1 MVYRNKKTGAM
12 FETDCELSGKHWEV
26 APVQP
31 KEQSSKEEPEEKQEE
46 ATANETPAKRTTAKS
61 TAKKTR

>member
-12 FETDCELSGKHWEV
+12 FETDCELSGKNWEV

-31 KEQSSKEEPEEKQEE
+31 KEQPSKEEPEEK
-46 ATANETPAKRTTAKS
+46 APTKRTTAKS

>member
-12 FETDCELSGKHWEV
+12 FETDCELSGKYWEV

-31 KEQSSKEEPEEKQEE
+31 KEQSSKEEPEEK
-46 ATANETPAKRTTAKS
+46 APAKRTTSKS

>member
-12 FETDCELSGKHWEV
+12 FETDCELSGKNWEV

-31 KEQSSKEEPEEKQEE
+31 KEKPSKEEPE
-46 ATANETPAKRTTAKS
+46 ETPAKRTTAKS

>member
-12 FETDCELSGKHWEV
+12 FETDCELSGKNWEV
-26 APVQP
+26 APVQLKSQP
-31 KEQSSKEEPEEKQEE
+31 SKEAPKEEPAEK
-46 ATANETPAKRTTAKS
+46 ETTKRTTAKS

>member
-12 FETDCELSGKHWEV
+12 FETDCELSGKNWEV

-31 KEQSSKEEPEEKQEE
+31 KSQPSKEAPKEEPAEK
-46 ATANETPAKRTTAKS
+46 ETTKRTTAKS

>member
-12 FETDCELSGKHWEV
+12 CETDCELSGKYWEV

-31 KEQSSKEEPEEKQEE
+31 KEQPSKEEPEEK
-46 ATANETPAKRTTAKS
+46 APVKRTTAKS

>member
-12 FETDCELSGKHWEV
+12 FETDCELSGKNWEV
-26 APVQP
+26 APVKPKSQP
-31 KEQSSKEEPEEKQEE
+31 SKEAPKEEPAEK
-46 ATANETPAKRTTAKS
+46 ETTKRTTAKS

>member
-12 FETDCELSGKHWEV
+12 FETDCELSGKNWEV

-31 KEQSSKEEPEEKQEE
+31 KGQPSKETPKEEPAEK
-46 ATANETPAKRTTAKS
+46 ETTKRTTAKS

>member
-31 KEQSSKEEPEEKQEE
+31 KEQPSKEEPEKK
-46 ATANETPAKRTTAKS
+46 APAKRTTAKS
-61 TAKKTR
+61 TEKKTR

>member
-12 FETDCELSGKHWEV
+12 FETDCELSGKNWEV
-26 APVQP
+26 APAQP
-31 KEQSSKEEPEEKQEE
+31 KSQPSKEEPEEKAQ
-46 ATANETPAKRTTAKS
+46 AKRTTSKS

>member
-12 FETDCELSGKHWEV
+12 FETDCELSGKNWEV

-31 KEQSSKEEPEEKQEE
+31 KEQPSKEEPEEK
-46 ATANETPAKRTTAKS
+46 APAKRTTAKS

>member
-26 APVQP
+26 AQVQP

-46 ATANETPAKRTTAKS
+46 ATAKETPAK
-61 TAKKTR
+61 KTR

>member
-31 KEQSSKEEPEEKQEE
+31 NEQPSKEEPEEK
-46 ATANETPAKRTTAKS
+46 APAKRTIAKS

>member
-31 KEQSSKEEPEEKQEE
+31 KEQPSKEEPEEK
-46 ATANETPAKRTTAKS
+46 APAKRTTAKS

>member
-1 MVYRNKKTGAM
+1 M
-12 FETDCELSGKHWEV
+12 FETDCELSGKNWEV

-31 KEQSSKEEPEEKQEE
+31 KEQPSKEEPEEK
-46 ATANETPAKRTTAKS
+46 APAKRTTAKS

>member
-31 KEQSSKEEPEEKQEE
+31 KEQSSKEEPEEK
-46 ATANETPAKRTTAKS
+46 APARRTTAKS

>member
-1 MVYRNKKTGAM
+1 MVYGDKGTGVM
-12 FETDCELSGKHWEV
+12 VGTDCELSGKHWEV

-31 KEQSSKEEPEEKQEE
+31 KSQPSKEAPKEEPAEK
-46 ATANETPAKRTTAKS
+46 ETTKRTTAKS

>member
-12 FETDCELSGKHWEV
+12 FETDCELSGKNWEV

-31 KEQSSKEEPEEKQEE
+31 KEQPSKEEPEEKAQ
-46 ATANETPAKRTTAKS
+46 AKRTTAKS

>member
-31 KEQSSKEEPEEKQEE
+31 KSQPSKEAPKEEPAEK
-46 ATANETPAKRTTAKS
+46 ETTKRTTAKS

>member
-12 FETDCELSGKHWEV
+12 FETDCELSGKNWEV

-31 KEQSSKEEPEEKQEE
+31 KEQPSKEEPEEKAPE
-46 ATANETPAKRTTAKS
+46 KRTTAKS

>member
-1 MVYRNKKTGAM
+1 MVYRKKKTGAM

-31 KEQSSKEEPEEKQEE
+31 KEQPSKEEPEEK
-46 ATANETPAKRTTAKS
+46 APAKRTTAKS

>member
-12 FETDCELSGKHWEV
+12 FETDCELSDKNWEV

-31 KEQSSKEEPEEKQEE
+31 KSQPSKEAPKEEPAEK
-46 ATANETPAKRTTAKS
+46 ETTKRTTAKS

>member
-12 FETDCELSGKHWEV
+12 FETDCELSGKYWEV

-31 KEQSSKEEPEEKQEE
+31 KSQPSKETPKEEPAEK
-46 ATANETPAKRTTAKS
+46 ETTKRTTAKS

>member
-31 KEQSSKEEPEEKQEE
+31 KEKPSKEEPEEK
-46 ATANETPAKRTTAKS
+46 APAKRTTAKS

>member
-12 FETDCELSGKHWEV
+12 FETDCELSGKYWEV

-31 KEQSSKEEPEEKQEE
+31 KEQSSKEEPEE
-46 ATANETPAKRTTAKS
+46 TPAKRTTAKRTTAKS

>member
-31 KEQSSKEEPEEKQEE
+31 KEQPSKEEPEEK
-46 ATANETPAKRTTAKS
+46 APAKRTTAKP

>member
-12 FETDCELSGKHWEV
+12 FETDCELSGKNWEV

-31 KEQSSKEEPEEKQEE
+31 KEQPSKEEPEEK
-46 ATANETPAKRTTAKS
+46 ATAKRTTSKS

>member
-12 FETDCELSGKHWEV
+12 FETDCELIGKHWEV

-31 KEQSSKEEPEEKQEE
+31 KEQPSKEEPAEK
-46 ATANETPAKRTTAKS
+46 APAKRTTAKS

>member
-1 MVYRNKKTGAM
+1 MVYSNKKTGAM

-31 KEQSSKEEPEEKQEE
+31 KEQPSKEDPEEK
-46 ATANETPAKRTTAKS
+46 APAKRTTAKS
-61 TAKKTR
+61 TEKKTR

>member
-31 KEQSSKEEPEEKQEE
+31 KEQSSNEAPKEEPAEK
-46 ATANETPAKRTTAKS
+46 ETTKRTTAKS

>member
-12 FETDCELSGKHWEV
+12 FETDCELSGKNWEV
-26 APVQP
+26 APVQQ
-31 KEQSSKEEPEEKQEE
+31 KEQPSKEEPEEK
-46 ATANETPAKRTTAKS
+46 APAKRTTAKS

>member
-12 FETDCELSGKHWEV
+12 FETDCELSGKNWEV

-46 ATANETPAKRTTAKS
+46 ATAKETPAKRTTAKS

>member
-12 FETDCELSGKHWEV
+12 FETDCELSGKKWEV
-26 APVQP
+26 APAQP
-31 KEQSSKEEPEEKQEE
+31 KSQPSKEAPNEEPAEK
-46 ATANETPAKRTTAKS
+46 ETPKRTTAKS

>member
-31 KEQSSKEEPEEKQEE
+31 KEQPSKEDPEEKV
-46 ATANETPAKRTTAKS
+46 PAKRTTAKS